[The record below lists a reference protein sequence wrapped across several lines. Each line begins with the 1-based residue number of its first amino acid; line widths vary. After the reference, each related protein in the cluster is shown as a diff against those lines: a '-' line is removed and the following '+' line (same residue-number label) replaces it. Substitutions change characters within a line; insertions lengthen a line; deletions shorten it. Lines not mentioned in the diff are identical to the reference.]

1 MKLRQLLGAVALIAT
16 CAATTVRAEQWDLAA
31 AYPIS
36 NPITAETIRFAEKV
50 GSATNGD
57 LTIVVHPS
65 GSLLPLAQIKRGVQ
79 TGDVEAGEIILV
91 VLENED
97 PIFGVDNVPFVVTGM
112 DQARQL
118 WDASR
123 PILSER
129 FAKQGIRLLYAAPW
143 PPQGLYT
150 PRPVEKVE
158 DLAGLKFRSYG
169 PSAARFGDL
178 LKLTVT
184 NVAFAELSEALAT
197 GRVDAMMTSS
207 QTGVDAHVW
216 ETPLKYFYDLQAWI
230 PKSGVF
236 VNEEAFQALSPAHQQ
251 AVLDLAAE
259 AEAASWAA
267 VVDVAQKAKVT
278 LTENGVTVA
287 EPSAELAEGLRR
299 VGLDLLAGWEERA
312 DEETRALL
320 TPFK

>member
-1 MKLRQLLGAVALIAT
+1 MLKYLG
-16 CAATTVRAEQWDLAA
+16 CAAFAATMTVTTAYAEQWDLAA
-31 AYPIS
+31 AYPAS

-50 GSATNGD
+50 GEATGGE

-65 GSLLPLAQIKRGVQ
+65 ASLLPLAQIKRGVQ
-79 TGDVEAGEIILV
+79 TGDIEAGEIILV
-91 VLENED
+91 ALENED
-97 PIFGVDNVPFVVTGM
+97 PLYGLDNVPFVVTGI
-112 DQARQL
+112 DDARKL

-123 PILSER
+123 PMLEER
-129 FAKQGIRLLYAAPW
+129 FAKQGMRLIYAAPW

-150 PRPVEKVE
+150 PRPAEKVE

-169 PSAARFGDL
+169 PSAARFGEL
-178 LKLTVT
+178 LNLTVT

-197 GRVDAMMTSS
+197 GRVDAMMTSA

-236 VNEEAFQALSPAHQQ
+236 VNEEAFQKLTPETQKT
-251 AVLDLAAE
+251 VLDLAAE
-259 AEAASWAA
+259 AEAATWER
-267 VVDVAQKAKVT
+267 VVTLSDETKKT
-278 LTENGVTVA
+278 LTEHGLTVA
-287 EPSAELAEGLRR
+287 EPSAELAEGLRK

-320 TPFK
+320 APFK